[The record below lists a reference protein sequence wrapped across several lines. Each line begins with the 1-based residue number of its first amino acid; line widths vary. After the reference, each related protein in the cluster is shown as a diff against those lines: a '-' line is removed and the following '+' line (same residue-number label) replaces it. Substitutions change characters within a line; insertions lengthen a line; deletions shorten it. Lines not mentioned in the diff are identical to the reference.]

1 MGFREEYRATLKC
14 LEVEETIDLVVH
26 RPLAFLV
33 AKLAYRVSL
42 TPNQLTALSVVLGVV
57 GGTMLFV
64 GRWYAPLVAAGLL
77 FLSQVVDCSDGMLA
91 RMQKS
96 ASELGRML
104 DGTSDAVTMVAAVV
118 GSVYLIIQR
127 YPGPPYVPAV
137 IAVLAYL
144 TVQTSMMHTTAYDHY
159 KNVFVRMT
167 VRGTCDSEDV
177 EQAVERHA
185 LLRGQRQGLVLRFAW
200 WLYVGYLKRQR
211 RFLRW
216 FDPHTVT
223 RMGTLPPWDQAVADG
238 YRRRALGPMRVW
250 RSAFGVGAL
259 VFGFALF
266 NAVGR
271 PDLLIPFRLLLMNA
285 VFFLYLM
292 PAQRRASRE
301 AFREV
306 GLVRGQ
312 PAAQPESSEEPWA
325 AAAREKHA

>member
-1 MGFREEYRATLKC
+1 MGLREQYRATLKC
-14 LEVEETIDLVVH
+14 LEVEESIDLVMH
-26 RPLAFLV
+26 RPLAFVV
-33 AKLAYRVSL
+33 ARLAYRASL
-42 TPNQLTALSVVLGVV
+42 TPNQLTALSVVLGVA

-91 RMQKS
+91 RM
-96 ASELGRML
+96 L

-127 YPGPPYVPAV
+127 YPGPPYVPVV
-137 IAVLAYL
+137 ILVLAYL
-144 TVQTSMMHTTAYDHY
+144 TVQTTMMHTTAYDHY

-167 VRGTCDSEDV
+167 VRGTSDSEDV

-185 LLRGQRQGLVLRFAW
+185 LVRGQRQGLVLRFAW

-223 RMGTLPPWDQAVADG
+223 RMGMLPPWDQAVADG

-271 PDLLIPFRLLLMNA
+271 PELLIPFRLVLMNL

-301 AFREV
+301 AFGEL

-312 PAAQPESSEEPWA
+312 RAAPPEAGEQPWA